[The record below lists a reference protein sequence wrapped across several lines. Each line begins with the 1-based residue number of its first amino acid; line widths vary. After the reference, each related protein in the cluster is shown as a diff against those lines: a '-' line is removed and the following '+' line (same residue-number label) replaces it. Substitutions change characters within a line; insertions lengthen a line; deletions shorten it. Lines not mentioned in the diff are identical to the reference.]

1 MRCHNTM
8 AGYKDGEGIVMI
20 GSTHRPCALRATHSA
35 GLLAIADGFA
45 IGYLSQYQPGSSLKV
60 SA

>member
-8 AGYKDGEGIVMI
+8 AGDKNGEGIVVI

-45 IGYLSQYQPGSSLKV
+45 IGYLSQYLPGSSLKV